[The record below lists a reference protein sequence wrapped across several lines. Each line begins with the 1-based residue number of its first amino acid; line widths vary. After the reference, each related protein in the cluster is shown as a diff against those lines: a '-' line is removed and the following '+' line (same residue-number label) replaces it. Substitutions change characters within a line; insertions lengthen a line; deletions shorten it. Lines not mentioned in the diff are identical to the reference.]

1 MLIIEVVQTMRL
13 FSQRVAGT
21 ESLFRVQCIAF
32 RCVTLC
38 DVTIHHRRY
47 CTTDSG
53 LQDHTWDFSRI
64 GRIIMLKARD
74 Y

>member
-1 MLIIEVVQTMRL
+1 MLIEVVQTMRL

-47 CTTDSG
+47 CNT
-53 LQDHTWDFSRI
+53 LIQDYRI
-64 GRIIMLKARD
+64 THGILVALVE
-74 Y
+74 

>member
-32 RCVTLC
+32 RCVTLS

-47 CTTDSG
+47 FTVP
-53 LQDHTWDFSRI
+53 LIQDYRI
-64 GRIIMLKARD
+64 THGILVALVE
-74 Y
+74 